1 MIKLTLVKINNILYV
16 NLVLIIG
23 EIELKKVK
31 FSKTLKLY
39 IILFFVLVS
48 IIISIL
54 VIYDKIYKQEKPF
67 ENTSLA
73 MGTYVQQTVYGKK
86 SELAAK
92 AAIKDISDLE
102 NLISWRIE
110 NSQIAKINSN
120 AGEDWVSLDGKTL
133 DILLKSVDVSKKS
146 MGYYDLTI
154 LPISN
159 LWDFGGDNQK
169 VPSIKEIE
177 NNLPLVG
184 YKNLKINEDVKRA
197 KLLEKGSGID
207 LGAVGKG
214 TACDVAI
221 ESYKNNGADYGLIAV
236 GGSIGV
242 YGTKPNKTP
251 WNIAIRNPFKGLE
264 STDSIAIIKIRDG
277 FLSTSG
283 SYEKCF
289 EENGTTYH
297 HILNP
302 KTGYPVETD
311 LVAVTVLHSNGTMS
325 DLLSTACFVLGKESS
340 IPILEHYGAQAIFI
354 DKNKNIYATDK
365 ILNNITVVNEEYKIC
380 DWQ

>member
-1 MIKLTLVKINNILYV
+1 
-16 NLVLIIG
+16 
-23 EIELKKVK
+23 
-31 FSKTLKLY
+31 
-39 IILFFVLVS
+39 
-48 IIISIL
+48 
-54 VIYDKIYKQEKPF
+54 
-67 ENTSLA
+67 
-73 MGTYVQQTVYGKK
+73 
-86 SELAAK
+86 
-92 AAIKDISDLE
+92 
-102 NLISWRIE
+102 
-110 NSQIAKINSN
+110 
-120 AGEDWVSLDGKTL
+120 
-133 DILLKSVDVSKKS
+133 